1 MANKISQGTVVSAGT
16 VIAGVDADTASVP
29 VATTPVIAT
38 SVTDASFNAEAS
50 DGLAVVHNSR
60 FDVFADWI
68 SYGTFGS
75 YGTAWDGAEH
85 IVAEGT
91 ETGAIH
97 YLRYDPIG
105 KRIWCL
111 VTWHPQG
118 GGVGP
123 TLVENGFGDLTTDF
137 SSEPFFNGYMYNNFT
152 HSAPVGSYFPG
163 IVGSR
168 LTYEPEDLEGLGI
181 SWNGTSWA
189 LEAPE
194 VEVNEYAITGA
205 VDDPTSSTWRDNYA
219 PAGYT
224 WVANQGF
231 TSDEPLTNT
240 SMMFEGTDMTSIDV
254 TNLDTSEVIVASR
267 MFKDAVGMDVT
278 PSDLTGWDVSKIRDF
293 QSMFKNTSFNQAIG
307 GWTLSTD
314 RTTPIDDVVSNW
326 TTQDPE
332 VLIDGYDSNWTYPS
346 STVPNWDGTGINMG
360 EMFEDNESFNQD
372 IGAWNVS
379 AVFCMDQM
387 FDDAKGFDNGGSP
400 SIGNWDTSYVVD
412 FFAMFRDAEAFSQD
426 IGGWDVSNART
437 LSTMFRETKSFSYDL
452 NSWNTSN
459 VKSLKS
465 MFSYSDFNAPIG
477 NWDTSSVENM
487 DEMFEEAE
495 EFDQDIGSWDVS
507 NVTSM
512 NEMFQDAIAF
522 NNGGSPSIGNWDTSS
537 VEDMGEMFE
546 NADSFTQD
554 VSGWN
559 VSSVT
564 YSSQFDNG
572 VEGNFSSPF

>member
-1 MANKISQGTVVSAGT
+1 MANKFSQGTVVGAGM
-16 VIAGVDADTASVP
+16 VISGVDADTASVP
-29 VATTPVIAT
+29 
-38 SVTDASFNAEAS
+38 E
-50 DGLAVVHNSR
+50 
-60 FDVFADWI
+60 
-68 SYGTFGS
+68 
-75 YGTAWDGAEH
+75 
-85 IVAEGT
+85 
-91 ETGAIH
+91 
-97 YLRYDPIG
+97 
-105 KRIWCL
+105 
-111 VTWHPQG
+111 
-118 GGVGP
+118 
-123 TLVENGFGDLTTDF
+123 
-137 SSEPFFNGYMYNNFT
+137 
-152 HSAPVGSYFPG
+152 SAP
-163 IVGSR
+163 
-168 LTYEPEDLEGLGI
+168 
-181 SWNGTSWA
+181 
-189 LEAPE
+189 APAPAPT
-194 VEVNEYAITGA
+194 VYTYAITGA
-205 VDDPTSSTWRDNYA
+205 TDDPTTSEWRDNHA

-224 WVANQGF
+224 WVANQGL